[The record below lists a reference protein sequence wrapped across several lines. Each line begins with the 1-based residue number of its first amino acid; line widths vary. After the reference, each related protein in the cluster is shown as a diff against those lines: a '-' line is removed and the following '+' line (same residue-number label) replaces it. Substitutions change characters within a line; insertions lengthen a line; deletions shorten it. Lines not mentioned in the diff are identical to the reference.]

1 MMTALMGYFFRPDGL
16 KSFFQNNTQCLQL
29 TFWLF
34 FKHRRLME
42 TDSQVYDWVSAD
54 EWEKHCHSNSA
65 LAQYSWSSGLG
76 SGNMLD

>member
-1 MMTALMGYFFRPDGL
+1 M
-16 KSFFQNNTQCLQL
+16 K
-29 TFWLF
+29 
-34 FKHRRLME
+34 

-76 SGNMLD
+76 SGKTLD